1 MASLIIIVV
10 MLVLMWLLLIRPQ
23 RRRQSQ
29 QAQMLSSLELGDE
42 ILTAGGLFGHVVAID
57 GDQVTVEIA
66 PGTNVRVA
74 RRAVSAVIPDEADDE
89 PGSDEELDAEAEPG
103 AEPNA
108 PEVER
113 R

>member
-42 ILTAGGLFGHVVAID
+42 ILTAGGLFGHIVAIGED
-57 GDQVTVEIA
+57 DVTVEVA

-74 RRAVSAVIPDEADDE
+74 KRAVSAVIPDEAEDE
-89 PGSDEELDAEAEPG
+89 LAGEEELEADAEAG
-103 AEPNA
+103 AEPHA
-108 PEVER
+108 SEEER

>member
-1 MASLIIIVV
+1 MASVIIIVV

-42 ILTAGGLFGHVVAID
+42 ILTAGGLYGRIVAIGED
-57 GDQVTVEIA
+57 SLTVEIA

-74 RRAVSAVIPDEADDE
+74 RGAVSAVIPDEADDE
-89 PGSDEELDAEAEPG
+89 LGSDEELGSEAEPG
-103 AEPNA
+103 AEPSA
-108 PEVER
+108 PEVGR